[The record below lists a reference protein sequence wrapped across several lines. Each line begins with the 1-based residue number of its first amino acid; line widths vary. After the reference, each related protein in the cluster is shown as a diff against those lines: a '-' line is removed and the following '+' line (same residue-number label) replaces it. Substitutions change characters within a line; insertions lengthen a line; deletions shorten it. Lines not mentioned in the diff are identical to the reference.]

1 MTLAADVVNCRLMA
15 NSSKRYWK
23 WQTLLITILVS
34 GGIGFYLGKM
44 DLGSGEDT
52 DQQTT
57 EQGQSGQ
64 QDEQSAQAGES
75 ADKKTGRQADGAAAE
90 KPAGLSTEELAKEK
104 DVPEKVKSAQGD
116 FSLVDVIE
124 GDDANRSLLNSLQVV
139 NGQRQRL
146 AQLSSKF
153 DQTNPEL
160 VQQRELVAGQINET
174 RKSLEQNLR
183 FMAQNFG
190 YVISNNYLLVP
201 HRATLNSVVGS
212 GKDQIK
218 TVVYTFENSESYQ
231 KFQEK
236 TDAYTKLKIDQ
247 VKAYRATQ
255 SEAEQKQPLPKM
267 PLTEAMEKARKEM
280 IDKYKCDPERSYLME
295 IQKAALYAR
304 KAQ

>member
-1 MTLAADVVNCRLMA
+1 MTLVAVVVNFELMA
-15 NSSKRYWK
+15 NKSKRYWK

-34 GGIGFYLGKM
+34 AGIGFYIGRM
-44 DLGSGEDT
+44 DIGSDEDT

-57 EQGQSGQ
+57 EQGQPGQ
-64 QDEQSAQAGES
+64 QDGQSGQAGES
-75 ADKKTGRQADGAAAE
+75 AGKQADGAAAE
-90 KPAGLSTEELAKEK
+90 KPAGLSTEQLAKEK
-104 DVPEKVKSAQGD
+104 DVPERVKSGQGD
-116 FSLVDVIE
+116 FALVAVIE
-124 GDDANRSLLNSLQVV
+124 GDDANRSLRSSLQVV

-190 YVISNNYLLVP
+190 YVISNNYMLVP

-231 KFQEK
+231 KFQDK
-236 TDAYTKLKIDQ
+236 TNAYTKLKIDQ
-247 VKAYRATQ
+247 AKAYRATQ
-255 SEAEQKQPLPKM
+255 SEVEQKQPLPKM

-280 IDKYKCDPERSYLME
+280 TDKYKCDPERSYLME
-295 IQKAALYAR
+295 IQKSALYAR
-304 KAQ
+304 RAK